1 MSEPRFEDLVEIYG
15 AATSVE
21 ADRIVL
27 LLEEDGIEAIARAT
41 TNSSFPAP
49 AESHYLVCVREPA
62 RERARALIEAA
73 RRDGA
78 ISEAGAFLGPT

>member
-1 MSEPRFEDLVEIYG
+1 MTEPRFEDLVEIYG
-15 AATSVE
+15 AATSME

-27 LLEEDGIEAIARAT
+27 LLDEDGIEAIARET
-41 TNSSFPAP
+41 TMSSFPAP
-49 AESHYLVCVREPA
+49 AESHYLVSVREPQ

-78 ISEAGAFLGPT
+78 ISENGSFLG